1 MRFSFNQLERLFSMH
16 HRSLYVSAL
25 SITKDSAAAEDAVH
39 DALLAVSDI
48 KIRPDDLK
56 AYLFKVVRNKALMHV
71 KQRAKF
77 VEGELATDFIDSGS
91 LNSENKLFVRQVLK
105 EIEAL
110 DKDTQ
115 QIILLKLF
123 SGLAFREIAEI
134 TGSSENTVAS
144 KYRRGIVK
152 LQEKLNEY

>member
-1 MRFSFNQLERLFSMH
+1 MRFSFNQLERLFTMH

-25 SITKDSAAAEDAVH
+25 SITKDRAAAEDAVH

-48 KIRPDDLK
+48 KVRPDDLK
-56 AYLFKVVRNKALMHV
+56 AYLFKVVRNKAITYV

-77 VEGELATDFIDSGS
+77 VEEESGMDFIDSS
-91 LNSENKLFVRQVLK
+91 ALDSENSLFVRQVLG

-110 DKDTQ
+110 DSDSQ
-115 QIILLKLF
+115 QVILLKLF
-123 SGLAFREIAEI
+123 SGLTFREIAEI
-134 TGSSENTVAS
+134 TESSENTIAS

>member
-25 SITKDSAAAEDAVH
+25 SITKDRAAAEDAVH

-56 AYLFKVVRNKALMHV
+56 AYLFKVVRNKALAYV
-71 KQRAKF
+71 KQREKY
-77 VEGELATDFIDSGS
+77 VEGESAAEFIDQDS
-91 LNSENKLFVRQVLK
+91 LASENKLFVRQVLE

-110 DKDTQ
+110 DVDTQ
-115 QIILLKLF
+115 QVVLLKLF
-123 SGLAFREIAEI
+123 SGLKFREISEI